1 MSRDNRRLHK
11 SAHQSLSFSGPRKLS
26 SSKTSKS
33 DERFTNQYQHAPRK
47 IFMRPPCEHEEPSE
61 DLTDSVIAACGHATY
76 VLSDRFY
83 DELVRR
89 QLVAVDEVVRLQGD
103 RGLRI
108 TQLHSFSELLQV
120 GAELMIFYSKH
131 FTLWL
136 QTNVILCHVL

>member
-1 MSRDNRRLHK
+1 
-11 SAHQSLSFSGPRKLS
+11 
-26 SSKTSKS
+26 
-33 DERFTNQYQHAPRK
+33 
-47 IFMRPPCEHEEPSE
+47 MRPPCEHEEPSE
-61 DLTDSVIAACGHATY
+61 YLTDSVIVACGHATY

-108 TQLHSFSELLQV
+108 EQLHSFSKLLQV
-120 GAELMIFYSKH
+120 GAELIIFHSKH